1 MRKVIDLYKG
11 LTSGAKLLPTS
22 TSFSWW
28 ESSYTANGAA
38 LDREFTRRYRNFK
51 YYDFLE
57 DKDTTLAESI
67 ADFKNDV
74 LSILTLNQKKY
85 AELYRIYT
93 ISDDDLPIA
102 YNYDMTETTGKQHT
116 ETKYGEHETEY
127 GAHEFEYGA
136 TQDTKGSQDNTY
148 GATTDSHNVAP
159 FNSATPVI
167 ESQDTTAQYINTEGQ
182 RIDSSIA
189 HTDTDKAHTDT
200 DKEHTDEYDADEWT
214 LTRKGNIGVQTGADI
229 ARIFENFWINNKF
242 MLLIFE
248 DICKQ
253 LLLIGDD
260 YGIHC

>member
-1 MRKVIDLYKG
+1 MKRVIELYKG
-11 LTSGAKLLPTS
+11 LTAGSKLLPTS
-22 TSFSWW
+22 TGFSWW
-28 ESSYTANGAA
+28 ESAYTANAGA
-38 LDREFTRRYRNFK
+38 LDREFTRRYKNFK
-51 YYDFLE
+51 YFDFLE
-57 DKDTTLAESI
+57 DCDTTLAESI
-67 ADFKNDV
+67 TDFKADV

-93 ISDDDLPIA
+93 ITDDDLPIS

-136 TQDTKGSQDNTY
+136 TQETKGQQTNTY
-148 GATTDSHNVAP
+148 GATSDTHSVAP
-159 FNSATPVI
+159 FNATDSFTP
-167 ESQDTTAQYINTEGQ
+167 ESKDESAQYTNTDGQ
-182 RIDSSIA
+182 RIDSALA
-189 HTDTDKAHTDT
+189 HTDTDKSHTDT

-253 LLLIGDD
+253 LLFIGD
-260 YGIHC
+260 

>member
-1 MRKVIDLYKG
+1 MKRVIDLYKG
-11 LTSGAKLLPTS
+11 LSAGAKLLPTS
-22 TSFSWW
+22 TGFAWW
-28 ESSYTANGAA
+28 EASYTANATA
-38 LDREFTRRYRNFK
+38 LDREFTRRYKSFR

-67 ADFKNDV
+67 TDFRADI

-93 ISDDDLPIA
+93 ISDDDLPIS
-102 YNYDMTETTGKQHT
+102 YNYDMTETTGAQHT

-127 GAHEFEYGA
+127 GLKEYEYGG
-136 TQDTKGSQDNTY
+136 TSETKGSQENTY

-159 FNSATPVI
+159 FNSATAVL
-167 ESQDTTAQYINTEGQ
+167 ESEDTTAQHTITEGS
-182 RIDSSIA
+182 RTDTTLT
-189 HTDTDKAHTDT
+189 HTDKDKAHTDT
-200 DKEHTDEYDADEWT
+200 DKEHTDEYDSDEWT
-214 LTRKGNIGVQTGADI
+214 LTRRGNIGVQTGADI

-253 LLLIGDD
+253 LLLIGE
-260 YGIHC
+260 C